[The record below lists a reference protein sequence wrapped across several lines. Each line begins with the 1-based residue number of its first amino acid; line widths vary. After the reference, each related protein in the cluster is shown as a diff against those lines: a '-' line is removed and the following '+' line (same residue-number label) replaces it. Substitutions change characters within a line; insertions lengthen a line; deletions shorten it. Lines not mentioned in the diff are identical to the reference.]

1 MEPAASPG
9 AAVPGESPVAV
20 VSARG
25 LVVAALVATVALVLS
40 VAWVAAPAPRVED
53 EVTIVM
59 DEYSFAPS
67 ELTWR
72 AGQSVTVTIVNRS
85 SSRPGVPHEIMFGRN
100 PLREDGPFGPLPG
113 DGFESQFFD
122 GTTIE
127 LVRGQRVTMI
137 MADTARLTGVDPMA
151 LMPPGMDMSGQA
163 MRMGMDF
170 MAVVDPGGSLTFRFQ
185 VPRLPGRWEFGCFQ
199 QDGQHYRNGMRGTVM
214 VVSS

>member
-1 MEPAASPG
+1 M
-9 AAVPGESPVAV
+9 
-20 VSARG
+20 
-25 LVVAALVATVALVLS
+25 ALVLS
-40 VAWVAAPAPRVED
+40 VAWPAAPVATVAG

-59 DEYSFAPS
+59 DEYSFAPR

-72 AGQSVTVTIVNRS
+72 AGQTVTVTVVNRS
-85 SSRPGVPHEIMFGRN
+85 ASRPGVPHEIMFGRN
-100 PLREDGPFGPLPG
+100 PLREAGLFGPLAG

-122 GTTIE
+122 GATIE
-127 LVRGQRVTMI
+127 LVGGQRVRMI

-151 LMPPGMDMSGQA
+151 LVPPGMGMSGQA

-199 QDGQHYRNGMRGTVM
+199 QDGQHYRNGMRGTVV